1 MKAPEKT
8 SDQPRP
14 ESARGPVFVDPS
26 GRRLR
31 QIQLLGLGVVGLVAA
46 YVILVLAAFL
56 GGSGVS
62 APFLPLPAAAGPR
75 ETPAS
80 PPPVDPR
87 AGLTGPATPVFEQ
100 SPADVPLPASAVTA
114 VSRVAGPAV
123 VPPAPAAPARAAAPV
138 PAPPAAAGTAAGSG
152 ATAPAS
158 SGTTPGSPGTAPGS
172 SGTAPGASTT
182 APGASGSAPGQSTRP
197 TAPAHQ

>member
-8 SDQPRP
+8 SDQPRA
-14 ESARGPVFVDPS
+14 ESARGPVFVDAS

-31 QIQLLGLGVVGLVAA
+31 RIQLIGLGVVGLVAA
-46 YVILVLAAFL
+46 YVILVLAAFI

-75 ETPAS
+75 ETPSS

-87 AGLTGPATPVFEQ
+87 AGLTGPAIPVVEQ
-100 SPADVPLPASAVTA
+100 SPAAVPLPASAVTA
-114 VSRVAGPAV
+114 VPPVAGPAV
-123 VPPAPAAPARAAAPV
+123 VPAAPAAPAPAPAAAPV
-138 PAPPAAAGTAAGSG
+138 PAPAPAAAGTAAASG
-152 ATAPAS
+152 ATAPGS
-158 SGTTPGSPGTAPGS
+158 SGTAPGSSGTAPGS
-172 SGTAPGASTT
+172 SGTAPGAS
-182 APGASGSAPGQSTRP
+182 GSAPGQTTRP

>member
-8 SDQPRP
+8 SDQP
-14 ESARGPVFVDPS
+14 SAEVPRGPVFVDAS

-31 QIQLLGLGVVGLVAA
+31 RIQLIGLGVVGLVAA

-62 APFLPLPAAAGPR
+62 APFLPLPAAAGAR
-75 ETPAS
+75 ETPSS

-87 AGLTGPATPVFEQ
+87 AGLTGPAIPVVEQ

-114 VSRVAGPAV
+114 VPPVAGSAV
-123 VPPAPAAPARAAAPV
+123 VPAAPAVPAPAAAPV
-138 PAPPAAAGTAAGSG
+138 PAPAPAAPAAAGTAAGSG
-152 ATAPAS
+152 ATAPGPS
-158 SGTTPGSPGTAPGS
+158 GTAPGS
-172 SGTAPGASTT
+172 SGTAPGSSTT
-182 APGASGSAPGQSTRP
+182 APGASGSAPGQTTRP

>member
-8 SDQPRP
+8 SDQPRV
-14 ESARGPVFVDPS
+14 EAARGPVFVDAS

-31 QIQLLGLGVVGLVAA
+31 RIQLTGLGVVGLVAA
-46 YVILVLAAFL
+46 YVILVLAAFI

-75 ETPAS
+75 ETPSS

-87 AGLTGPATPVFEQ
+87 AGLTGPAIPVVEN
-100 SPADVPLPASAVTA
+100 SPAAVPLPASAVTA
-114 VSRVAGPAV
+114 VPPVAGPAV
-123 VPPAPAAPARAAAPV
+123 VPAAPAAPAPAPAAAPV
-138 PAPPAAAGTAAGSG
+138 PAPAPAAPAAAGTAAGSG
-152 ATAPAS
+152 ATAPGS
-158 SGTTPGSPGTAPGS
+158 SGTAPGSSGTAPGS
-172 SGTAPGASTT
+172 SGTAPGAS
-182 APGASGSAPGQSTRP
+182 GSAPGQTTRP

>member
-8 SDQPRP
+8 SDQPRA

-75 ETPAS
+75 ETPS
-80 PPPVDPR
+80 GRPVDPR
-87 AGLTGPATPVFEQ
+87 AGLTGPAIPVVGQ
-100 SPADVPLPASAVTA
+100 SPTDVPLPASAVTA
-114 VSRVAGPAV
+114 VPPVAGPAV
-123 VPPAPAAPARAAAPV
+123 VPPAPAAPAPAAAPV

-158 SGTTPGSPGTAPGS
+158 SGTTPGSRGTAPGS